1 MFKRN
6 FLGLRP
12 DSFGRWVQRSLRQ
25 TRLFTTPISVG
36 SASNRIRRSFVV
48 SEFHES
54 GFASNCELSDSDRKL
69 ILERMLRALEW
80 DGHPAREPADFS

>member
-6 FLGLRP
+6 FLGL
-12 DSFGRWVQRSLRQ
+12 GRIHSDDGFSVHYGNKTLYYTDQRGSLQ
-25 TRLFTTPISVG
+25 IGYEDHLLFPS
-36 SASNRIRRSFVV
+36 SM
-48 SEFHES
+48 S

-80 DGHPAREPADFS
+80 DGHPARLRTSPE